1 MPLQSLSSH
10 GTRTALEESTRRAQR
25 PLERRPLLHTDD
37 GRCRASLNSVKSLR
51 IFVVV
56 ILAMLLPLRGVSAA
70 VVTCAQA
77 PASHSQTAVMSD
89 EHHAQGEV
97 SLGDASPS
105 HEYDGLDKA
114 RHCVSS
120 CAAVPL
126 MTALPSVASPT
137 DASSTVFPR
146 FAAPAPTFQSG
157 GQDRPPR
164 RT

>member
-1 MPLQSLSSH
+1 M
-10 GTRTALEESTRRAQR
+10 
-25 PLERRPLLHTDD
+25 
-37 GRCRASLNSVKSLR
+37 KSLR
-51 IFVVV
+51 IYVVV
-56 ILAMLLPLRGVSAA
+56 ILAVLLPLRGVSAA

-77 PASHSQTAVMSD
+77 PAPYTQTAGMSHD
-89 EHHAQGEV
+89 HQAHGEV
-97 SLGDASPS
+97 ALGDASQS
-105 HEYDGLDKA
+105 HEHDGLDKA

-126 MTALPSVASPT
+126 MSALPSVASPT

-146 FAAPAPTFQSG
+146 FAAPAPSFQSG